1 MKLPSAY
8 WARPLLDL
16 CPEEV
21 EEADQENEAANPQ
34 GPSVC
39 DEQITHEEASKQASP
54 AIASAFLEAIT
65 HDDVDK
71 EGIKEQHYAKCIV
84 LLGTGV
90 CLPTGKRCS
99 WAQGKSECCFY
110 GHAGLCG

>member
-1 MKLPSAY
+1 MRSPSAY

-34 GPSVC
+34 GPRVC
-39 DEQITHEEASKQASP
+39 DEQVTHEEASKQAPP
-54 AIASAFLEAIT
+54 ALASAFLEAIT

-71 EGIKEQHYAKCIV
+71 EGIKEKHHAKWIV
-84 LLGTGV
+84 LTKHLIS
-90 CLPTGKRCS
+90 LPTGERCS
-99 WAQGKSECCFY
+99 WAQGESEGCFY
-110 GHAGLCG
+110 AHAGLCE